1 MEVITK
7 EKIISHP
14 LEDMFGI
21 TQNSTIVE
29 YEELVPDPVIEQ
41 LNYDSRDEDIDG
53 KLETIY
59 TIAMGQAESIADEV
73 AMVEGKFK
81 ARLAENAAAMLG
93 IALGSVRE
101 KRIMKEHKDKL
112 SPVHRNMDVNN
123 ITNNNLAVITAD
135 RNDILRMIA
144 DSRNNSVI

>member
-29 YEELVPDPVIEQ
+29 YQELVPDPVIEQ

-53 KLETIY
+53 KLENIY
-59 TIAMGQAESIADEV
+59 TIAIGQAEAISDEV
-73 AMVEGKFK
+73 EMVEGKFK
-81 ARLAENAAAMLG
+81 ARLAETSAQMLNV
-93 IALGSVRE
+93 ALGAVKE
-101 KRIMKEHKDKL
+101 KRMMKEHKDKL

-123 ITNNNLAVITAD
+123 VTNNNLVIAD

-144 DSRNNSVI
+144 DSKNNSVN